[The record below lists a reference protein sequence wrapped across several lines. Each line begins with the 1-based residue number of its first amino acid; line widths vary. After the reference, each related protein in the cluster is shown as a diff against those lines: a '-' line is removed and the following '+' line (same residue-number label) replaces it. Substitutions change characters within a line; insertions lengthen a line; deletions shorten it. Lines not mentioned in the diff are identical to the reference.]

1 MNKNRKTL
9 IEVKFKKNVG
19 LLIRQARKKKG
30 WSQENLASE
39 IGVSISV
46 ISDIENGKE
55 DMPLSRLAVISN
67 VLEMDS
73 YLFKDDLLISEV
85 LKALAEQGADL
96 ALRLI
101 FTISVLFRMI
111 KDIRSNSYQKL
122 NSRNEQLAI
131 FCKPIENKAD
141 LCYSIIV

>member
-101 FTISVLFRMI
+101 FTISVLFRTI
-111 KDIRSNSYQKL
+111 KDIRSNSYQKPY
-122 NSRNEQLAI
+122 SRNEQLAI
-131 FCKPIENKAD
+131 FCNPIENKAD

>member
-111 KDIRSNSYQKL
+111 KDIRRNSYQKL

>member
-111 KDIRSNSYQKL
+111 KDKRSNSYQKL
-122 NSRNEQLAI
+122 NSRNGQLAI

>member
-19 LLIRQARKKKG
+19 LLIKQARKKKG

-122 NSRNEQLAI
+122 NSRN
-131 FCKPIENKAD
+131 D
-141 LCYSIIV
+141 SWRYSANPLKTRLICATL

>member
-131 FCKPIENKAD
+131 FCKPIESKAD